1 MSFLLSSEELPEKRP
16 LACLPRL
23 DSHSPQETCRKITV
37 QRPERKQVPNAGL
50 VQKHPQTGNNQTK
63 SLFLQNV
70 NQHSNRNSHDLTSN
84 RAAYIHMV
92 CIACWEMVHKAV
104 HSNQTSFFQSTD
116 LLQPIATPKWVAHD
130 FHTCCVSCSV
140 LNRLVFFLLWSKG

>member
-16 LACLPRL
+16 LAYLPRL
-23 DSHSPQETCRKITV
+23 DSYSPQEMCRKITV

-63 SLFLQNV
+63 SLFLQSV
-70 NQHSNRNSHDLTSN
+70 NQHNRNSHGLTSN
-84 RAAYIHMV
+84 RVAYIHMV
-92 CIACWEMVHKAV
+92 CIACWEIVHKAV

-116 LLQPIATPKWVAHD
+116 LLQPITTHKWVAHD

-140 LNRLVFFLLWSKG
+140 LNRLVFFLLWTKG